1 MTASQTNSAL
11 VLGCKGQV
19 GQELL
24 ARSSEFDIS
33 ATGLDVPD
41 IDITDRASV
50 EQAIAAFRPNVI
62 LNAAAYT
69 AVDKAEAEPDLAFA
83 VNAHGPRLLAEVCAA
98 VQIPLFHISTDYVY
112 NGAKPSPY
120 HEDDLIAPLG
130 VYGRSKA
137 DGDEAIRKAL
147 ETHIILR
154 TTWVFSAHGE
164 NFVKTMLR
172 LAAEHDQL
180 QVVNDQHGCPTAA
193 GDIAGALLTM
203 VRFFFNTPEAMADK
217 WGTYHYSCTKPTTW
231 HGFAHAIIAGFA
243 ARGGR
248 SVPVV
253 PISTDDYPTLATR
266 PANSV
271 LDCSKIEETFVMNRR
286 AWPQALDETLDQLI
300 SPRPHEET
308 E

>member
-1 MTASQTNSAL
+1 MTVSQTNSAL

-24 ARSSEFDIS
+24 ARSSAFDIS

-50 EQAIAAFRPNVI
+50 EQAVAAFQPSVI
-62 LNAAAYT
+62 VNAAAYT

-83 VNAHGPRLLAEVCAA
+83 VNADGPRLLAEVCAS

-112 NGAKPSPY
+112 NGEKSTPY
-120 HEDDLIAPLG
+120 VEADPIAPLG
-130 VYGRSKA
+130 VYGCSKA
-137 DGDEAIRKAL
+137 DGDEAVRRAL
-147 ETHIILR
+147 TAHIILR
-154 TTWVFSAHGE
+154 TAWVYSSDGG

-193 GDIAGALLTM
+193 GDIADTLLTIARLYM
-203 VRFFFNTPEAMADK
+203 DTPETMTDK
-217 WGTYHYSCTKPTTW
+217 WGTYHYCSTPATTW
-231 HGFAHAIIAGFA
+231 HGFASGIVAGSA

-248 SVPVV
+248 NVPVL
-253 PISTDDYPTLATR
+253 PIATADYPTPAKR

-271 LDCSKIEETFVMNRR
+271 LDCSKIENAFGIQIR
-286 AWPQALDETLDQLI
+286 AWSDALDETLDQLI
-300 SPRPHEET
+300 TSNKK
-308 E
+308 